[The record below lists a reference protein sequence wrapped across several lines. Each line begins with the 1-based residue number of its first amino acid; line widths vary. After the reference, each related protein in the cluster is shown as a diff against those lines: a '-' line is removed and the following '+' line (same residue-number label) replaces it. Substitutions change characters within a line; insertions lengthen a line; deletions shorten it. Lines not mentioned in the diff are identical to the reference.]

1 MKTVIACRSI
11 KPELERMKEG
21 EENLKVKYLPQNLHR
36 TPDKLREMLQN
47 VINKFEKESD
57 IMVLGYGLC
66 SNGIVGVR
74 APQQG
79 LYIPR
84 THDCIAF
91 YLGSRENYKNIFGKH
106 PGTYHL
112 TKSWIDNKKDPLGL
126 VENEYTERVGREL
139 AEETMKAEIKNYEFI
154 SYVNTNVGDDEKYR
168 KRARENADF
177 FNKKFIEYN
186 GSADYFKKIIY
197 GPYDTQDFVFVK
209 PNDKVNQK
217 EFLK

>member
-1 MKTVIACRSI
+1 MKTVIACKSI
-11 KPELERMKEG
+11 KPELDRMKAG
-21 EENLKVKYLPQNLHR
+21 EDNLKVKYLPQNLHR
-36 TPDKLREMLQN
+36 TPDRLREMIQD
-47 VINKFEKESD
+47 VIDKFEPESD

-66 SNGIVGVR
+66 SNGIVGVN
-74 APQQG
+74 APHQG

-91 YLGSRENYKNIFGKH
+91 YLGSRAAYINIFSKH

-126 VENEYTERVGREL
+126 IENEYTERVGREM
-139 AEETMKAEIKNYEFI
+139 AEETMRAEIKNYEYI
-154 SYVNTNVGDDEKYR
+154 SYVNTNVGEEEQYR

-186 GSADYFKKIIY
+186 GSADYFNKILY

-209 PNDKVNQK
+209 PYEKVNQK